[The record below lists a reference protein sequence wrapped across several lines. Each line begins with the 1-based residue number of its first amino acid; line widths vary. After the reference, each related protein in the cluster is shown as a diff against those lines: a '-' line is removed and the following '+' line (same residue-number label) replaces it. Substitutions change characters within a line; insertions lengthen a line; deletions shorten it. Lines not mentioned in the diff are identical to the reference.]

1 MGECWTLN
9 KVSSIQFESE
19 KSKWKSF
26 NHIWLFAIPW
36 TKQSMEFFSIGVSGC
51 SLLQEIFPTQE

>member
-19 KSKWKSF
+19 KSKWKLFSR
-26 NHIWLFAIPW
+26 IWLFAIPW
-36 TKQSMEFFSIGVSGC
+36 IKQSIEFSSIGVGDC